1 MVVAGGLII
10 TWAYFNYALIPVA
23 KATAKT
29 QRAIRDFGYAHEL
42 LAGAAEDD
50 RLDPTALNL
59 EGRLYLQHY
68 NEMPNAQPAL
78 LKKAE
83 VCFLAA
89 IERSRAD
96 FKNFERLAKVYTLLA
111 ETSTQQERADWLH
124 KAFDSAGRA
133 VQLYPGSAR
142 LRVTLAEI
150 AEKLGKTDVAIE
162 QYEKAVDIED
172 SFRVQF
178 RLMYPGWEMF
188 SRLGEEKYKNAK
200 QRIKELCEQPTP

>member
-29 QRAIRDFGYAHEL
+29 QRAIQDFGYAHEL

-59 EGRLYLQHY
+59 NGRLYLQRY

-96 FKNFERLAKVYTLLA
+96 FKNFGRLAKVYTLLA
-111 ETSTQQERADWLH
+111 ETSTQQGKTDWLH
-124 KAFDSAGRA
+124 KAFDSASRS

-150 AEKLGKTDVAIE
+150 AEQLGKTDIAIA
-162 QYEKAVDIED
+162 QYEKAIEIED
-172 SFRVQF
+172 AYRNQF
-178 RLMYPGWEMF
+178 QLMYPGWEIF
-188 SRLGEEKYKNAK
+188 SRLGEEKYKDTK
-200 QRIKELCEQPTP
+200 QRIKELCEQPAP

>member
-96 FKNFERLAKVYTLLA
+96 FKNFERLAKVYILLA
-111 ETSTQQERADWLH
+111 ETSTQQGKIDWLH
-124 KAFDSAGRA
+124 KAFDSAGRS

-150 AEKLGKTDVAIE
+150 AEKLGQTDVAIE

-188 SRLGEEKYKNAK
+188 SRLGEEKYKNTK
-200 QRIKELCEQPTP
+200 QRIKELCEQPTL